1 MCLWPPSIYIVR
13 RLSSKAENVN
23 NQIGVRYGVLT
34 AIRMPRQCATE
45 RDIESPGKALARRS
59 QRGAAMT

>member
-1 MCLWPPSIYIVR
+1 MCLWPPSIYSTSP
-13 RLSSKAENVN
+13 SSKAENVN